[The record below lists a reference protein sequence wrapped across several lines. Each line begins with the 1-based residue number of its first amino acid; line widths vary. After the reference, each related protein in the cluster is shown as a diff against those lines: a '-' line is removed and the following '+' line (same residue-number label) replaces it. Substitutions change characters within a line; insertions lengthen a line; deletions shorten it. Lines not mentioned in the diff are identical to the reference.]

1 MGFSREIS
9 ISGRN
14 TKRPGRERLR
24 TVLFVCSANL
34 DRSPTAERL
43 FQGWRR
49 GWEAKSAGIMPALDR
64 NPVTQTLI
72 DWADLVLVMEPD
84 HAEYIHGHF
93 KCDPNKMRILDIGNK
108 YVRGDPALIRELE
121 EKALP
126 ILDMEDRLREIWGKE
141 HSSRKQE

>member
-1 MGFSREIS
+1 M
-9 ISGRN
+9 
-14 TKRPGRERLR
+14 R

-43 FQGWRR
+43 FHGWRR
-49 GWEAKSAGIMPALDR
+49 GWEAKSAGIMPALGR

-93 KCDPNKMRILDIGNK
+93 NCDPNKMRILDIGNK
-108 YVRGDPALIRELE
+108 YARGDPELIRELE